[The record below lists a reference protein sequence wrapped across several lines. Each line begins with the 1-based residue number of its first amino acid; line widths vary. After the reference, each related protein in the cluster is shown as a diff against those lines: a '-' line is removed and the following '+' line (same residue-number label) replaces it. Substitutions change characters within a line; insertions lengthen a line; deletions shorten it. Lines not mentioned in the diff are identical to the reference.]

1 MLDSGAGGGHALDV
15 SDELIVQG
23 RLLRAEDLA
32 QLRALIAAHP
42 QASRRQLSERLCR
55 QWNWKNDAGRFKD
68 MAARTLMV
76 KLHQR
81 GLIPLPE
88 RRQLPTT
95 HRRGQSAALELPL
108 EWAAP
113 APLVTNLKS
122 VQPLEVQCVS
132 APHPDQRLFTALL
145 AGHHY
150 LGLRT
155 TVGENLKYLVRAND
169 GRPLACLLFGAAAW
183 KVAARD
189 QWIGWSAAQR
199 ARRLQWITNNT
210 RFLILP
216 GVEIPHLASHVLG
229 WVARR
234 IARDWQA
241 KYGHPVVAL
250 ETFVQRDRFAG
261 TCYRAANWIA
271 LGSTTGRTRQD
282 RDHQLQQPVKDVYL
296 LPLCRDWRARL
307 HAEA

>member
-1 MLDSGAGGGHALDV
+1 MLDSGAGWVHAVDV
-15 SDELIVQG
+15 SDELRVQG
-23 RLLRAEDLA
+23 RLLRPEDLA
-32 QLRALIAAHP
+32 QVRALITAHP

-55 QWNWKNDAGRFKD
+55 QWDWKNDAGRFKD
-68 MAARTLMV
+68 MAARSLML

-81 GLIPLPE
+81 GLIALPE
-88 RRQLPTT
+88 RRQRPTT
-95 HRRGQSAALELPL
+95 HRRGRSASLELPL
-108 EWAAP
+108 EFAAP
-113 APLVTNLKS
+113 APLCTNLKS

-132 APHPDQRLFTALL
+132 AQHPDQRLFTALI
-145 AGHHY
+145 AEHHY

-169 GRPLACLLFGAAAW
+169 GRPVACLLFGAAAW

-189 QWIGWSAAQR
+189 AWIGWSAAQR
-199 ARRLQWITNNT
+199 ACRLQWITNNT

-216 GVEIPHLASHVLG
+216 GVRVPHLASHVLG
-229 WVARR
+229 LVARR

-241 KYGHPVVAL
+241 KYGHRVVAL
-250 ETFVQRDRFAG
+250 ETFVQRERFSG

-296 LPLCRDWRARL
+296 LPLCRDWRAHL
-307 HAEA
+307 HPQA